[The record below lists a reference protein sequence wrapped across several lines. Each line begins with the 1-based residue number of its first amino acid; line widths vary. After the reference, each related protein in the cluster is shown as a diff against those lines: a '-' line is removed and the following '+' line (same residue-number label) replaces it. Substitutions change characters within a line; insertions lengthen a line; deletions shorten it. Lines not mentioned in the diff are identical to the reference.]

1 MRLICVLIVLC
12 LSINVLSQLDT
23 THIIKINCLYGSK
36 PKRKYRET
44 EFKSFGGLHGGH
56 ISIQIGDVDYGFEPT
71 ARVRL
76 FARKQNI
83 KSNFMTHKLEG
94 KSRYSETSK
103 TLTFLIPLTNE
114 QYEALNQILNSYCKS
129 SPYDYAFFGMRCA
142 SATQDIL
149 AQIRIVKKRKRFT
162 TIVTTF
168 YPKKLRK
175 RLLKLTYKNN
185 YQLIKTI
192 GRKERKWERDCR

>member
-1 MRLICVLIVLC
+1 MKLVSVFISLFF
-12 LSINVLSQLDT
+12 SINVLSQLDT
-23 THIIKINCLYGSK
+23 AHIIKVNCLYGSK

-56 ISIQIGDVDYGFEPT
+56 ISIQIGDSDYGFEPT
-71 ARVRL
+71 TRVHV
-76 FARKQNI
+76 FANKRRI
-83 KSNFMTHKLEG
+83 KSNFVVHNLNGKL
-94 KSRYSETSK
+94 RYSETNK

-114 QYEALNQILNSYCKS
+114 QYKALNQILNSYCKN

-149 AQIRIVKKRKRFT
+149 AQIGIVKKRKRFT
-162 TIVTTF
+162 NIVTTF

-175 RLLKLTYKNN
+175 RLFKLAYKNN
-185 YQLIKTI
+185 YQLIKTN
-192 GRKERKWERDCR
+192 GRKERKWEMD